1 MIERREFESLCTEV
15 ERDSVSLRIHS
26 LCSRGEP
33 GKDSPVVLV
42 PGQGASG
49 VSMLPTARL
58 LPRERDVLVVDP
70 PGHGKSDR
78 PRGALSL
85 SSYAAI
91 MAAWLEALDL
101 KQAVWVGHSFGAQV
115 LVELAIERPDIVDR
129 LALISLTVDPE
140 ARTMTSQLAR
150 LLLDATREPPA
161 LLRLL
166 AHDYLRAGL
175 RTLLEIGRVAV
186 RDRVEEKLPSIK
198 AQTLLVRGAR
208 DPVVPER
215 WAEQM
220 AKLLPR
226 AKLVVIPGAPHAVQY
241 VSPLELARELQEF
254 LSQPTGAPVGE
265 SIALER
271 TNDPR

>member
-1 MIERREFESLCTEV
+1 MIERREFESLFTEV

-186 RDRVEEKLPSIK
+186 RDRVEEKLPLVE
-198 AQTLLVRGAR
+198 APTLLVRGAR

-220 AKLLPR
+220 ARLLPR
-226 AKLVVIPGAPHAVQY
+226 SKLVVIPGATHAVQY
-241 VSPLELARELQEF
+241 VSPLDLAGEVQKF
-254 LSQPTGAPVGE
+254 LSQPTGGPGAV
-265 SIALER
+265 
-271 TNDPR
+271 

>member
-91 MAAWLEALDL
+91 MAAWLKALDL
-101 KQAVWVGHSFGAQV
+101 KRAVWVGHSFGAQV

-129 LALISLTVDPE
+129 LALISLTVAPE

-186 RDRVEEKLPSIK
+186 RDRVEEKLPLVE
-198 AQTLLVRGAR
+198 APTLLVRGAR

-220 AKLLPR
+220 ARLLPR
-226 AKLVVIPGAPHAVQY
+226 SKLVVIPGATHAVQY
-241 VSPLELARELQEF
+241 VSPLDLAGELQKF
-254 LSQPTGAPVGE
+254 LSQPTGAPLGE

-271 TNDPR
+271 RNDPR